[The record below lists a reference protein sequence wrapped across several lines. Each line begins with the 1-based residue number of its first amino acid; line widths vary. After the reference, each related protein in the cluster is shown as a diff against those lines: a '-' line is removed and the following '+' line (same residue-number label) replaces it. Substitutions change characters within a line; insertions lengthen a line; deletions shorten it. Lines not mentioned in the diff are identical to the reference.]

1 MSPLL
6 IMVLIHNVMNKQVAE
21 DDSEG
26 GQKEEKPSEVTEE
39 QPAPRPGYQ
48 SLQIQDFT
56 IN

>member
-1 MSPLL
+1 
-6 IMVLIHNVMNKQVAE
+6 MNKQVTK

-56 IN
+56 INWFPL